1 MRSLAAIALLCA
13 GTAFAGAGTVTELEG
28 AAYRTPKGAA
38 APVALKLGAAV
49 EVGDTLEVAPGGT
62 LAVTLTDKSVIA
74 LDEGSRLQL
83 DEARFGEQ
91 GSTIF
96 SAKLLLGSLWAKVTK
111 LTAGSQAKF
120 EVTTER
126 GVAGVRGTVFTVD
139 LGAGQDAN
147 LEVGVEEGEV
157 EVAHAVLEE
166 QQRVAVAAAPRPSS
180 FDEPSGA
187 GRVPPLA
194 QAQRFPNLERV
205 TAGHAIVFGPKA
217 LARHRFELRRP
228 RLAAFIGKH
237 RERWLRL
244 AVERERDRA
253 PLKERRERRQERLRR

>member
-1 MRSLAAIALLCA
+1 MRSLAVMVLLCA

-28 AAYRTPKGAA
+28 TASRTPKGTA

-49 EVGDTLEVAPGGT
+49 EVGDTLEVAPGGN

-96 SAKLLLGSLWAKVTK
+96 SAKLLLGSLWAKVTR
-111 LTAGSQAKF
+111 LASGSEAKF
-120 EVTTER
+120 EVTTDR

-139 LGAGQDAN
+139 LGAGEDAN

-157 EVAHAVLEE
+157 EVAHAVSGEAP
-166 QQRVAVAAAPRPSS
+166 RMAVAAASRPSS

-187 GRVPPLA
+187 GAGPVK
-194 QAQRFPNLERV
+194 RFPRLERIA
-205 TAGHAIVFGPKA
+205 AGNAAVFGPKA
-217 LARHRFELRRP
+217 IARHRFELRRP
-228 RLAAFIGKH
+228 RMAAFIGKH
-237 RERWLRL
+237 RERWFRL

-253 PLKERRERRQERLRR
+253 PLQERRERRQERLRR